1 MVIFSL
7 LVRSR
12 FSTSHNIRKE
22 SHVRGIKSD
31 KRRSVLKV
39 RNTANKITILQIGEE
54 EYICSGWEEELT
66 GSEWLAEEESG
77 EAGEEAAGFWET

>member
-1 MVIFSL
+1 M
-7 LVRSR
+7 
-12 FSTSHNIRKE
+12 
-22 SHVRGIKSD
+22 
-31 KRRSVLKV
+31 KV